1 MKEPIMNNLS
11 RNLNKYIPT
20 YLTIIMTTLL
30 LSACADTRV
39 VTLENSVEQQFNL
52 VDDDSDGV
60 IQAREKCNG
69 TTMGASVD
77 NDGCG
82 TKISTIKPLQIN
94 IKFERNSSE
103 IPAAAYAEISKLAD
117 ILGKNSAINVLIEGH
132 TSKIGTTALNKTL
145 SNARAEAVAL
155 VLENDFAI
163 NKSRISTI
171 GYGFERLEA
180 MGDTEQDHAVNRRI
194 MAEISNIENI
204 DELKWTIYT
213 VDQAN

>member
-1 MKEPIMNNLS
+1 MNKFL
-11 RNLNKYIPT
+11 RNISKYIPT
-20 YLTIIMTTLL
+20 YLTIIVTSIL
-30 LSACADTRV
+30 LSACADTRIV
-39 VTLENSVEQQFNL
+39 ALEDSVEQQFNL
-52 VDDDSDGV
+52 TDDDSDGV
-60 IQAREKCNG
+60 IKAREKCDG
-69 TTMGASVD
+69 TTIGASVD
-77 NDGCG
+77 NYGCG

-117 ILGKNSAINVLIEGH
+117 ILGKNSAINVLVEGH

-171 GYGFERLEA
+171 GYGFERLEV

>member
-1 MKEPIMNNLS
+1 MNKVL
-11 RNLNKYIPT
+11 RNPNKYISL
-20 YLTIIMTTLL
+20 YLAMIVSALL
-30 LSACADTRV
+30 LMACADTRV
-39 VTLENSVEQQFNL
+39 VVLEDSVEQQFNL
-52 VDDDSDGV
+52 ADDDSDGV
-60 IQAREKCNG
+60 IKAREKCDG
-69 TTMGASVD
+69 TTIGASVD
-77 NDGCG
+77 NYGCG
-82 TKISTIKPLQIN
+82 TKISTIEPFQID

-117 ILGKNSAINVLIEGH
+117 ILEKNSAINVLVEGH
-132 TSKIGTTALNKTL
+132 TSKVGTAALNKAL
-145 SNARAEAVAL
+145 SNARAEAVAT

-163 NKSRISTI
+163 DKSRIATI

-213 VDQAN
+213 VDQVN

>member
-1 MKEPIMNNLS
+1 MNNLS

-82 TKISTIKPLQIN
+82 TKISAIKPFQID

-103 IPAAAYAEISKLAD
+103 IPAAAYAEIRKLAD
-117 ILGKNSAINVLIEGH
+117 ILEKYPSINVLIEGH
-132 TSKIGTTALNKTL
+132 TSKVGSARLNQEL
-145 SNARAEAVAL
+145 SNNRAEAVAL

-163 NKSRISTI
+163 NQNRISSI
-171 GYGFERLEA
+171 GYGFERLEVH
-180 MGDTEQDHAVNRRI
+180 G
-194 MAEISNIENI
+194 
-204 DELKWTIYT
+204 
-213 VDQAN
+213 